1 LATAASTDTIDAAAT
16 TEAAAV
22 AAPDERGSSV
32 TEEVAAFLGRLE
44 TRLPHAPAAVQLTGP
59 RGGEGTSTLARELA
73 RRAAARGTSVVLLR
87 LPANG
92 EAAAAG
98 DRADATLA
106 DDLRDLDSLV
116 QELWR
121 SRPPEGPAELVLG
134 AGAVAALRGS
144 RPERERLV
152 RTLKA
157 RFDLVWVDAP
167 PVLAATESLL
177 LAPATD
183 GVVLVVEA
191 EATRR
196 PVARAAV
203 ERIRDSGAPILGML
217 FNKRRHHIPDALYRL
232 L

>member
-1 LATAASTDTIDAAAT
+1 MRSPRRWAT
-16 TEAAAV
+16 V
-22 AAPDERGSSV
+22 V
-32 TEEVAAFLGRLE
+32 
-44 TRLPHAPAAVQLTGP
+44 
-59 RGGEGTSTLARELA
+59 EGLQ
-73 RRAAARGTSVVLLR
+73 
-87 LPANG
+87 
-92 EAAAAG
+92 
-98 DRADATLA
+98 
-106 DDLRDLDSLV
+106 DLDSLV

-121 SRPPEGPAELVLG
+121 SRPPEGHAELVLG
-134 AGAVAALRGS
+134 PGAIAALRGS

-152 RTLKA
+152 RALKT
-157 RFDLVWVDAP
+157 RFDLVWIDAP
-167 PVLAATESLL
+167 PVLAATEGLL

-203 ERIRDSGAPILGML
+203 ERIRDSGAPLLGML